1 MSSILNFFR
10 NLARSF
16 GSGRSREASTGTGLQ
31 PRPLPV
37 VLRVRNGN
45 EGSPRG
51 RRR

>member
-16 GSGRSREASTGTGLQ
+16 GSGRTRGASTRTGLR
-31 PRPLPV
+31 PRPLPA

-45 EGSPRG
+45 EGSTRG
-51 RRR
+51 SRR